1 MIHTIQKPTFAY
13 NALEPYFD
21 AATME
26 IHTEKHHQTYADKLN
41 AALADQP
48 NLQSKSLDELLLLN
62 PVTYP
67 LITNM
72 SGGVWNHNFFWS
84 TLSPQI
90 DQPLPQSIDN
100 AIRASFDSFDNFKTN
115 FTTKATSL
123 FGSGWTWLVLSEA
136 AGLEIINLPNQ
147 DNPLAQ
153 GKTPLLALDLWEHA
167 YYLKYQ
173 NRRAEYIDNFWHIIN
188 WAHVDELL
196 ESAS

>member
-13 NALEPYFD
+13 NALEPYID
-21 AATME
+21 AITME

-41 AALADQP
+41 AALADHSD
-48 NLQSKSLDELLLLN
+48 LQSKSLDELLSLD

-84 TLSPQI
+84 ILSPQI

-100 AIRASFDSFDNFKTN
+100 AIRASFDSFDSFKAN
-115 FTTKATSL
+115 FTTKASSL
-123 FGSGWTWLVLSEA
+123 FGSGWTWLVKANNS
-136 AGLEIINLPNQ
+136 LEILNLPNQ

-153 GKTPLLALDLWEHA
+153 GKPPLLALDLWEHA

-173 NRRAEYIDNFWHIIN
+173 NRRPEYIANFWHIIN
-188 WAHVDELL
+188 WTHVDELF
-196 ESAS
+196 ENAQ